1 MAAPSVLPGPP
12 HDTAARQWFIVSRW
26 QEVEGEARANLLRII
41 AIGAFYSIELTANSG
56 HAPAWLQLGPAVDP
70 RVHQVITAVAVA
82 WTLLALGVHVLLREQ
97 VFPPMLKYITTAG
110 DILLLTLILM
120 IAYGPR
126 SAMVVGYFLIIVLS
140 GLRFQ
145 MRLVWC
151 ATLGTMAA
159 YLFLLGYAKWFAP
172 ASARGEMLV
181 PRYQQIV
188 MLTALAL
195 TGVMLGQ
202 ILRRV
207 KTLAVDYADRLQ
219 RTTIA
224 TREVGSS

>member
-1 MAAPSVLPGPP
+1 MAITSALPDQTQ
-12 HDTAARQWFIVSRW
+12 DTAERQWFIVGRW
-26 QEVEGEARANLLRII
+26 QEVEGEARANLLRIV
-41 AIGAFYSIELTANSG
+41 AIGVFYSIELIASSG
-56 HAPAWLQLGPAVDP
+56 YAPTWLQLGPAVAP
-70 RVHQVITAVAVA
+70 QAHQVITAVAVA

-97 VFPPMLKYITTAG
+97 IFPPALKYITTAG

-120 IAYGPR
+120 VAYGPR

-145 MRLVWC
+145 LRLVWC
-151 ATLGTMAA
+151 ATVGTLAA

-172 ASARGEMLV
+172 AASRSEMLV
-181 PRYQQIV
+181 PRYHQLV

-195 TGVMLGQ
+195 TGIMLGQ

-207 KTLAVDYADRLQ
+207 KSLAADYAARLDR
-219 RTTIA
+219 A
-224 TREVGSS
+224 KVPG